1 MKLNAPK
8 NVTFIIGV
16 ILLVAGLILAFADPF
31 GIIRPD
37 SGVLYYLIIFAG
49 GALLALG
56 NLLKG
61 L

>member
-1 MKLNAPK
+1 MKLSAPK
-8 NVTFIIGV
+8 NGTFIISVFLIVG
-16 ILLVAGLILAFADPF
+16 GFILAFANPF
-31 GIIRPD
+31 GVVEGGI
-37 SGVLYYLIIFAG
+37 LYHLIIFAG

>member
-1 MKLNAPK
+1 MNLNAPK
-8 NVTFIIGV
+8 KVTFIISV
-16 ILLVAGLILAFADPF
+16 ILIVGGLILAFADPF
-31 GIIRPD
+31 GIIAN
-37 SGVLYYLIIFAG
+37 GGLLYYLIIFVG